1 MSTLVTRPAAAL
13 RRAASPAAAPGR
25 REGLRRAWRRNGAGY
40 LFLLPWLVGFFG
52 LTLGPTLASLYLSFT
67 NFDLL
72 TPPRWIG
79 LENYVYMF
87 TLDPRFR
94 QALEVTFT
102 YVLWSVPLKLIVALA
117 LAMMLDKGIRG
128 VGVYRALFYLPS
140 LLGASV
146 AIAVLWRQLFS
157 REGIVNQ
164 LLAVVGYQGEAW
176 LHHPDYALYTLV
188 ILAVWQFGS
197 PMVIFLAGL
206 RQIPTDL
213 YEAAAMDGASKRRQF
228 LKITLP
234 LLAPVIF
241 FNLVLQTIEAFKA
254 FTQAFIVSAGTGGP
268 IDSTLF
274 YTLYLYQ
281 EAFANFRMGY
291 AAALAWVLLVII
303 GIFTALAFLT
313 SKYWVYYEDS
323 RS

>member
-1 MSTLVTRPAAAL
+1 MSTLVTEPAAL
-13 RRAASPAAAPGR
+13 RRAASPARPGL
-25 REGLRRAWRRNGAGY
+25 REGWRRAWRRNGAGY
-40 LFLLPWLVGFFG
+40 LFLLPWLAGFFG

-67 NFDLL
+67 SFDLL
-72 TPPRWIG
+72 TPPEWIG
-79 LENYVYMF
+79 PENYVYMF
-87 TLDPRFR
+87 TLDPRFW
-94 QALEVTFT
+94 QALKVTFT
-102 YVLWSVPLKLIVALA
+102 YVVWSVPLKLVVALA
-117 LAMMLDKGIRG
+117 LAMVLDKGIRG
-128 VGVYRALFYLPS
+128 VGLYRALFYLPS

-146 AIAVLWRQLFS
+146 AVAVLWRQLFA

-164 LLAVVGYQGEAW
+164 LLAIVGYQGEAW

-213 YEAAAMDGASKRRQF
+213 YEAAAMDGASKTRQF
-228 LKITLP
+228 LRITLP

-274 YTLYLYQ
+274 YTLYLYE